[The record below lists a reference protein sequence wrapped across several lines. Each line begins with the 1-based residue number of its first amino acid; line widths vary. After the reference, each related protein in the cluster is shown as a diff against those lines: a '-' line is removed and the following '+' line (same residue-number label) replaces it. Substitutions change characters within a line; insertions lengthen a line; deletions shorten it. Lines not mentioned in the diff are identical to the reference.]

1 MLGVPNPGPVPGGRE
16 GQNVRMSARYHLNA
30 DVGEGFDTDA
40 ALIEIVTQVN
50 VACGFHAGDADTM
63 RTVCSLARDRGVDVG
78 AQPSYR
84 DRENFGR
91 VDVEI
96 GYDDLVRDLTE
107 QVETLQAIARSV
119 GVVVS
124 YVKPHGALYNRVVRD
139 EQQALAVVDVALRH
153 GLPLLTLPGSVSER
167 VMRERGGRALRE
179 FFADRAYAAEGRLVA
194 RSEPGALIT
203 DPAEVG
209 ARVRQLVSE
218 GTLRTIEGE
227 TLAVD
232 ADSICVHGDSPRA
245 VELAAAVRDAL
256 GSAVR

>member
-1 MLGVPNPGPVPGGRE
+1 MR
-16 GQNVRMSARYHLNA
+16 AAYHLNA
-30 DVGEGFDTDA
+30 DVGEGFGTDA
-40 ALIEIVTQVN
+40 ELIEIVTQVS

-63 RTVCSLARDRGVDVG
+63 RTVCALALQRGVEVG

-107 QVETLQAIARSV
+107 QVETLQAIAASV
-119 GVVVS
+119 GAAVS

-139 EQQALAVVDVALRH
+139 EQQARAVVDVARRY

-167 VMRERGGRALRE
+167 LMAESGGRVLRE
-179 FFADRAYAAEGRLVA
+179 FFADRAYAADGRLVA
-194 RSEPGALIT
+194 RTVAGSLVT
-203 DPAEVG
+203 DPAEVA
-209 ARVRQLVSE
+209 ARVRQLVTE
-218 GTLRTIEGE
+218 GTVRTIDGGVHDV
-227 TLAVD
+227 A

-245 VELAAAVRDAL
+245 VELAAAARRAL
-256 GSAVR
+256 GPAIR